1 MSFDI
6 GNPSIGLVFWTAVA
20 FLLLLLLLRKFA
32 WRPIMQAIGDREK
45 SIEDALATA
54 EMAKQEMA
62 RLTNENEELLK
73 AARIERDNIL
83 KEAKV
88 LKDQIVADAKHH
100 AQVEGAKMI
109 EQAKKEIDDQ
119 KKRAVAEVKN
129 QVSTLSLDI
138 ARKIL
143 EQEFADQSRQ
153 ETLVSDLLK
162 DVRLG

>member
-1 MSFDI
+1 MNFDI
-6 GNPSIGLVFWTAVA
+6 GNPSIGLVFWTFVA

-54 EMAKQEMA
+54 EKAKQEMA

-88 LKDQIVADAKHH
+88 LKDQIVADAKLH
-100 AQVEGAKMI
+100 AQSEGTKMI

-119 KKRAVAEVKN
+119 KKRALAEVKN
-129 QVSTLSLDI
+129 QVSALSLDI
-138 ARKIL
+138 AKKVL
-143 EQEFADQSRQ
+143 EQEFADQSKQ
-153 ETLVSDLLK
+153 EALVSDLLK
-162 DVRLG
+162 DVRLS

>member
-1 MSFDI
+1 MNFDI
-6 GNPSIGLVFWTAVA
+6 GNPSIGLVFWTFVA

-54 EMAKQEMA
+54 EKAKQEMA

-88 LKDQIVADAKHH
+88 LKDQIVADAKLH
-100 AQVEGAKMI
+100 AQTEGTKMI

-119 KKRAVAEVKN
+119 KKRALAEVKN
-129 QVSTLSLDI
+129 QVSALSLDI
-138 ARKIL
+138 AKKVL
-143 EQEFADQSRQ
+143 EQEFADQSKQ
-153 ETLVSDLLK
+153 EALVSDLLK
-162 DVRLG
+162 DVRLS

>member
-1 MSFDI
+1 MNFDI

-54 EMAKQEMA
+54 EKAKQEMA

-88 LKDQIVADAKHH
+88 LKDQIVSDAKLH

-119 KKRAVAEVKN
+119 KKRALAEVKN
-129 QVSTLSLDI
+129 QVSNLSLEI
-138 ARKIL
+138 ARKVL

-153 ETLVSDLLK
+153 EALVSDLLK
-162 DVRLG
+162 DVRLN

>member
-1 MSFDI
+1 MNFDI

-54 EMAKQEMA
+54 EKAKQEMA

-88 LKDQIVADAKHH
+88 LKDQIVADAKLL
-100 AQVEGAKMI
+100 AQTEGAKLI

-119 KKRAVAEVKN
+119 KKRALAEVKS
-129 QVSTLSLDI
+129 QVSNLSLDI
-138 ARKIL
+138 ARKVL

-153 ETLVSDLLK
+153 EALVSDLLK
-162 DVRLG
+162 DVRLN

>member
-1 MSFDI
+1 MNFDI

-54 EMAKQEMA
+54 EKAKQEMA

-88 LKDQIVADAKHH
+88 LKDQIVSDAKQH

-119 KKRAVAEVKN
+119 KKRALAEVKN
-129 QVSTLSLDI
+129 QVSNLSLEI
-138 ARKIL
+138 ARKVL

-153 ETLVSDLLK
+153 EALVSDLLK
-162 DVRLG
+162 DVRLN